1 MSRELHD
8 TRVQIVTKKTWVQK
22 VDAWRKQHPENI
34 SRSEAIRI
42 LTEKSLHES
51 AA

>member
-8 TRVQIVTKKTWVQK
+8 KRVQIVAPKSWVQM
-22 VDAWRKQHPENI
+22 VDTWRKRHPENI
-34 SRSEAIRI
+34 SRSEAIR
-42 LTEKSLHES
+42 LLAEKSLHES